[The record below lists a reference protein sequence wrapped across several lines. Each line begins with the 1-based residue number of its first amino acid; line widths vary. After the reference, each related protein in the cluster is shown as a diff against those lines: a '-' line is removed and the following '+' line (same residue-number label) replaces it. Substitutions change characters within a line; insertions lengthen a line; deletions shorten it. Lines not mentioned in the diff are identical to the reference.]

1 MFLIENFDLGILN
14 SLYELAN
21 EFIIAVN
28 NAFNTVV
35 STLQVF
41 LQIFVSF
48 FNRLSN
54 SNTMIYSFFV
64 IIFASLIVLAI
75 VRIWRD

>member
-1 MFLIENFDLGILN
+1 MMLIENFNLGSLS

-21 EFIIAVN
+21 EFITAVG
-28 NAFNTVV
+28 NAFNAVV

-64 IIFASLIVLAI
+64 IIFASLIVLTI
-75 VRIWRD
+75 VKIWRD